1 MSAVRNDSPGSPRG
15 WRKAGLIA
23 LVALLVLA
31 TVQAARLGISGLI
44 VELARYEVDAWSAS
58 RRPQAM
64 AAVTRVAGY
73 YTDSLDFVADNPWA
87 LEGLGALDLARV
99 RLSTVP
105 REALGFAKDAK
116 LRFRQALR
124 QRPATPFLWANLAL
138 AKLYLD
144 EVDEELLTAIRN
156 ADALGP
162 WEPRSQQV
170 VLFVSLAAWER
181 LDAAGRQAVGRV
193 IERGA
198 VHNALKMFGIVK
210 SYQRLDLVC
219 RLSSYDAVAAE
230 DCRKAALRAGA
241 EVPKSKGRR

>member
-1 MSAVRNDSPGSPRG
+1 MSAARNDLEG
-15 WRKAGLIA
+15 WRKAGLIV
-23 LVALLVLA
+23 LFVLLVLA

-44 VELARYEVDAWSAS
+44 VELARYEVDAWTAS
-58 RRPQAM
+58 RKPQAM

-73 YTDSLDFVADNPWA
+73 YADSLDFVADNPWA

-99 RLSTVP
+99 RLSRVP
-105 REALGFAKDAK
+105 QEAHGFARDART
-116 LRFRQALR
+116 RFRRALH

-144 EVDEELLTAIRN
+144 EVDEEFFAAIRY

-181 LDAAGRQAVGRV
+181 LDAAGRQAVARV

-198 VHNALKMFGIVK
+198 VHNALKMFEIVK
-210 SYQRLDLVC
+210 IYQRLDLVC
-219 RLSSYDAVAAE
+219 QLSSYDVVAGQ
-230 DCRKAALRAGA
+230 DCRKAALGTGA